1 MDDLTGFVRAWSM
14 RARWQRGLRWLFLGL
29 ACGLGISLALAIAAR
44 IIPLISLPR
53 LVSISILAAVGG
65 AAIALGAPWV
75 RGARRSTLSW
85 AREFDH
91 RLDLKERLSTALE
104 ARDGALNVSNDTI
117 RRLQSADALDRASG
131 VDPRRALPLR
141 ISRRDAAIAS
151 VLGLSLVVALGLPN
165 PQQTVLAER
174 EQFHE
179 ATRAEAAKIA
189 EVEKAIENSPFL
201 SEAQKQSALDALD
214 QARRSLEDA
223 SVTPEQALAALNEA
237 EARLDALQNDANPA
251 AREDLRRA
259 GQTMTPDELTRQM
272 AESLA
277 QGDFQKAAEQ
287 MRKLTSKDGQALSE
301 TEQQRV
307 ANQLDQMAREVQN
320 SDPQL
325 ASQLRQ
331 AAQDLRQGK
340 AESAQQQL
348 GQAADSLDRSSQA
361 QATET
366 ELQSAEQSAAEARQR
381 VAEAAGQTANSPQ
394 SQPGASSGSEG
405 SPSDQPGQQGE
416 PGQGQGGAPTE
427 AQGGQPGSSGPGDSI
442 TPGHSEDTGTD
453 NSVYAPGSRLNPTG
467 ANVALPESQSQ
478 TSPDPNSAP
487 RQALPGSSIVPYQ
500 QVYRE
505 YAKTADQALQ
515 TGDVPAAL
523 RDYIRDYFSSLDP
536 KR

>member
-1 MDDLTGFVRAWSM
+1 LTIG
-14 RARWQRGLRWLFLGL
+14 
-29 ACGLGISLALAIAAR
+29 
-44 IIPLISLPR
+44 
-53 LVSISILAAVGG
+53 
-65 AAIALGAPWV
+65 
-75 RGARRSTLSW
+75 STS
-85 AREFDH
+85 R
-91 RLDLKERLSTALE
+91 ERLSTALE

-151 VLGLSLVVALGLPN
+151 VLGLSLVLALGLPN

-201 SEAQKQSALDALD
+201 SEAQKQ
-214 QARRSLEDA
+214 RRWTRWTRPAQSRGRQRDPRTGPGRIERGRG
-223 SVTPEQALAALNEA
+223 PP
-237 EARLDALQNDANPA
+237 DALQNDANPA

-381 VAEAAGQTANSPQ
+381 VAEAAGQTANGPQ
-394 SQPGASSGSEG
+394 SQPGASGSEARHR
-405 SPSDQPGQQGE
+405 STRSSRANRDKARRRQP
-416 PGQGQGGAPTE
+416 
-427 AQGGQPGSSGPGDSI
+427 AQGGQPVRAVRAIPSPRA
-442 TPGHSEDTGTD
+442 TQRHRHRQQC
-453 NSVYAPGSRLNPTG
+453 APRVAGNPTG

>member
-1 MDDLTGFVRAWSM
+1 MAGFVRAWSI
-14 RARWQRGLRWLFLGL
+14 RARWQRGLRWVFPGL

-44 IIPLISLPR
+44 LAPLISLPR
-53 LVSISILAAVGG
+53 LFAISILAASCG
-65 AAIALGAPWV
+65 ALVALALPWV

-91 RLDLKERLSTALE
+91 RLGLKERLSTALE
-104 ARDGALNVSNDTI
+104 AQDGTLNVRNDGI
-117 RRLQSADALDRASG
+117 RRLQLSDALDRARG
-131 VDPRRALPLR
+131 VDAARALPLR
-141 ISRRDAAIAS
+141 VSRRDGAIAALIG
-151 VLGLSLVVALGLPN
+151 LGLALALALPN

-174 EQFHE
+174 EQFHG
-179 ATRAEAAKIA
+179 AARAEAAKIA

-201 SEAQKQSALDALD
+201 SETQKQSALDALD
-214 QARRSLEDA
+214 QARRSLEDPNA
-223 SVTPEQALAALNEA
+223 TPEQALAALNEA
-237 EARLDALQNDANPA
+237 QARLDALQNDANPA

-287 MRKLTSKDGQALSE
+287 MRQLTSKNGQALSE
-301 TEQQRV
+301 AEQQRV
-307 ANQLDQMAREVQN
+307 ANQLDEMAREVQS

-325 ASQLRQ
+325 SSQLRQ

-340 AESAQQQL
+340 AEAAQQQL
-348 GQAADSLDRSSQA
+348 SQAANSLDRSSQA
-361 QATET
+361 QASENAL
-366 ELQSAEQSAAEARQR
+366 ESAEQSAADARQR
-381 VAEAAGQTANSPQ
+381 VAEAADRSANGDPSRQGQA
-394 SQPGASSGSEG
+394 SGSEG
-405 SPSDQPGQQGE
+405 SPTDQPGQQGE
-416 PGQGQGGAPTE
+416 PGQGQGGTPTE

-453 NSVYAPGSRLNPTG
+453 NSVYAPGTRLNPTG
-467 ANVALPESQSQ
+467 SNVVLPESQSR
-478 TSPDPNSAP
+478 TSPNPNSNP
-487 RQALPGSSIVPYQ
+487 RQALPGNSIVPYQ

-515 TGDVPAAL
+515 ASDVPAAL

>member
-1 MDDLTGFVRAWSM
+1 VDDLAGFIRAWSI
-14 RARWQRGLRWLFLGL
+14 RARWQRGLRWLFFGL
-29 ACGLGISLALAIAAR
+29 ACGLGSALALAIAAR
-44 IIPLISLPR
+44 FAPLISLPR
-53 LVSISILAAVGG
+53 LIVISILAGSAG
-65 AAIALGAPWV
+65 AIVALGIPWV
-75 RGARRSTLSW
+75 RDTRRSMLSW
-85 AREFDH
+85 AREFDR
-91 RLDLKERLSTALE
+91 RLGLKERLSTALE
-104 ARDGALNVSNDTI
+104 ARNGTLNVSNDAI

-141 ISRRDAAIAS
+141 VSRRDAAIAAAIG
-151 VLGLSLVVALGLPN
+151 LGLVVALALPN
-165 PQQTVLAER
+165 PQQTALAER
-174 EQFHE
+174 EQFRE
-179 ATRAEAAKIA
+179 AARAEAAKIA
-189 EVEKAIENSPFL
+189 EIEKAIENSPFL
-201 SEAQKQSALDALD
+201 SDTQKQSALDALD

-223 SVTPEQALAALNEA
+223 NATPEQALAALNEA
-237 EARLDALQNDANPA
+237 QARLDALQNDANPA
-251 AREDLRRA
+251 LREDLRRA
-259 GQTMTPDELTRQM
+259 GQTMTPDELSRQM
-272 AESLA
+272 AEALA

-287 MRKLTSKDGQALSE
+287 MRTLTSRNGQTLSE
-301 TEQQRV
+301 AEQQRV

-340 AESAQQQL
+340 ADSAQQQL
-348 GQAADSLDRSSQA
+348 GQAADALDRSNQA
-361 QATET
+361 QASET

-381 VAEAAGQTANSPQ
+381 VAEATGQSAKGPP
-394 SQPGASSGSEG
+394 SQPGKASGSEG
-405 SPSDQPGQQGE
+405 SPTDQPGQQGE
-416 PGQGQGGAPTE
+416 PGQGQGGAPTQ

-453 NSVYAPGSRLNPTG
+453 NSVYAPGTRLNPTG
-467 ANVALPESQSQ
+467 SNVTLPESQSR
-478 TSPDPNSAP
+478 TSPDPNSNP

>member
-1 MDDLTGFVRAWSM
+1 MDDLAGFIRAWSI
-14 RARWQRGLRWLFLGL
+14 RARWQHGLRWVFAGL
-29 ACGLGISLALAIAAR
+29 ACGLGIPLALAIAAR
-44 IIPLISLPR
+44 FAPLISLPR
-53 LVSISILAAVGG
+53 LIAISILAASSGVFV
-65 AAIALGAPWV
+65 ALALPWV

-91 RLDLKERLSTALE
+91 RLSLKERLSTALE
-104 ARDGALNVSNDTI
+104 ARDGTLDVRNDAI
-117 RRLQSADALDRASG
+117 RRLQSADALDRAGG
-131 VDPRRALPLR
+131 VDAARALPLR
-141 ISRRDAAIAS
+141 VSRRDAAIAA
-151 VLGLSLVVALGLPN
+151 VIGLGLVLALALPN
-165 PQQTVLAER
+165 PQQTVLALR
-174 EQFHE
+174 EQFQE
-179 ATRAEAAKIA
+179 AARAEAAKIA

-201 SEAQKQSALDALD
+201 SETQKQSALDALE

-223 SVTPEQALAALNEA
+223 NATPEQALAALNEA
-237 EARLDALQNDANPA
+237 EARLNALQNDANPA

-259 GQTMTPDELTRQM
+259 GQIMTPDELTRQM

-277 QGDFQKAAEQ
+277 QGEFQKAAEQ
-287 MRKLTSKDGQALSE
+287 MRQLTSKNGQALSE
-301 TEQQRV
+301 AEQNRL

-325 ASQLRQ
+325 SSQLRQ

-340 AESAQQQL
+340 AETAQQQL
-348 GQAADSLDRSSQA
+348 SQAADSLDRSNQA
-361 QATET
+361 EASENAL
-366 ELQSAEQSAAEARQR
+366 ESAEQSAAEARQR
-381 VAEAAGQTANSPQ
+381 VAEAAGQSANGAQ
-394 SQPGASSGSEG
+394 SQPGKASGSAG
-405 SPSDQPGQQGE
+405 APSGPQGE
-416 PGQGQGGAPTE
+416 PGTGQGGEPTQ
-427 AQGGQPGSSGPGDSI
+427 AQGGQPSASGPGDSN

-467 ANVALPESQSQ
+467 SNVVLPESQSR
-478 TSPDPNSAP
+478 TSPDPNSNP
-487 RQALPGSSIVPYQ
+487 RQALPGNSIVPYQ

>member
-1 MDDLTGFVRAWSM
+1 MDDLTGFVRAWSI
-14 RARWQRGLRWLFLGL
+14 RARWQQGLRWLFPGL
-29 ACGLGISLALAIAAR
+29 ACGLGVSLALAIAAR
-44 IIPLISLPR
+44 LAPLISQPR
-53 LVSISILAAVGG
+53 LIAISVLAAGG
-65 AAIALGAPWV
+65 AAIVTLALPWA
-75 RGARRSTLSW
+75 RGARRNTLSW

-91 RLDLKERLSTALE
+91 RLGLKERLSTALE
-104 ARDGALNVSNDTI
+104 ARDGTLNVRNDAI
-117 RRLQSADALDRASG
+117 RRLQSADALDSASS
-131 VDPRRALPLR
+131 VDAARALPLR
-141 ISRRDAAIAS
+141 VSRRDAALAAVIG
-151 VLGLSLVVALGLPN
+151 LGLALALALPN

-179 ATRAEAAKIA
+179 AARAEAAKIA

-201 SEAQKQSALDALD
+201 SDAQKQDALDALD
-214 QARRSLEDA
+214 QARRNLEDA
-223 SVTPEQALAALNEA
+223 NATPEQALAALNEA
-237 EARLDALQNDANPA
+237 QARLDALQNDANPA
-251 AREDLRRA
+251 AREDLRQA
-259 GQTMTPDELTRQM
+259 GQNLTPDELTRQM

-287 MRKLTSKDGQALSE
+287 MRQLTSKNGQALSE
-301 TEQQRV
+301 AEQQRV
-307 ANQLDQMAREVQN
+307 ANQLDEMAREVQN

-340 AESAQQQL
+340 AESAQDQL
-348 GQAADSLDRSSQA
+348 GKAADSLDRSSQA
-361 QATET
+361 QASENAL
-366 ELQSAEQSAAEARQR
+366 EAAEQAAADTRQR
-381 VAEAAGQTANSPQ
+381 VAEAAGQSPNSAQ
-394 SQPGASSGSEG
+394 SQPGKTSGSEG
-405 SPSDQPGQQGE
+405 SPTDQPGQQGE

-442 TPGHSEDTGTD
+442 TPGHSEDIGTD
-453 NSVYAPGSRLNPTG
+453 NSVYAPGTRLNPTG
-467 ANVALPESQSQ
+467 SNVVLPESQSR
-478 TSPDPNSAP
+478 TSPDPNSNP
-487 RQALPGSSIVPYQ
+487 RQALPGNSIVPYQ

>member
-1 MDDLTGFVRAWSM
+1 MAGFIRAWST

-29 ACGLGISLALAIAAR
+29 ACGLGFALALAIAAR
-44 IIPLISLPR
+44 LVPLVSLPR
-53 LVSISILAAVGG
+53 LIAISILATGSG
-65 AAIALGAPWV
+65 ALVTLGLPWV

-91 RLDLKERLSTALE
+91 RFGLKERLSTALE
-104 ARDGALNVSNDTI
+104 ARAGTLNVRNDAI

-141 ISRRDAAIAS
+141 ISRRDAGIAA
-151 VLGLSLVVALGLPN
+151 VLGLSLVLALALPN

-179 ATRAEAAKIA
+179 AARAEAAKIA

-201 SEAQKQSALDALD
+201 SDAQKQSALDALD

-223 SVTPEQALAALNEA
+223 NASPEQALAALNEA
-237 EARLDALQNDANPA
+237 QARLDALQNDANPA

-272 AESLA
+272 VESLA
-277 QGDFQKAAEQ
+277 QGEFQKAAEQ
-287 MRKLTSKDGQALSE
+287 MRQLTSKNGQPLSE
-301 TEQQRV
+301 AEQQRV

-340 AESAQQQL
+340 AEAAQQEL
-348 GQAADSLDRSSQA
+348 GQAAESLDRSSQA
-361 QATET
+361 QASEN
-366 ELQSAEQSAAEARQR
+366 ELQSAEQSAADARQR
-381 VAEAAGQTANSPQ
+381 VAEAAGQTSNSPQ
-394 SQPGASSGSEG
+394 SQPGQASGSEG
-405 SPSDQPGQQGE
+405 SPTDQPGQQGD

-442 TPGHSEDTGTD
+442 TPGHSEDVGSD
-453 NSVYAPGSRLNPTG
+453 NSVYAPGTRLNPTG
-467 ANVALPESQSQ
+467 ANVTLPESQSR
-478 TSPDPNSAP
+478 TSPDPNSNP
-487 RQALPGSSIVPYQ
+487 RPALPGSSIVPYQ